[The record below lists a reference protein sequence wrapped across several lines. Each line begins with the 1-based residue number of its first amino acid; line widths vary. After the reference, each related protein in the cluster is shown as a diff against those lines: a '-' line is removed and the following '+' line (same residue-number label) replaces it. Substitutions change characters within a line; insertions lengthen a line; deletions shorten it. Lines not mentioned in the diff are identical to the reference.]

1 MIKNF
6 LQCKFIF
13 NIILCMFQVSS
24 IVVRQSY
31 TLQSVHPNISSTH
44 LTPYIVITILLTI
57 FPMLYLTSPCL
68 FCNYQSV
75 RLHSFTTLHL
85 SFSRFILPG
94 EKTLQPTHFTY
105 IQQCQTFSQVLMRQK
120 ELLLLKSNV
129 WSSFTILAKWLIH
142 PRNKNKDTVIL

>member
-1 MIKNF
+1 
-6 LQCKFIF
+6 
-13 NIILCMFQVSS
+13 MFQVSS

-105 IQQCQTFSQVLMRQK
+105 IQQCQTFSHNFMNQLGCSGQCSHPVRAE
-120 ELLLLKSNV
+120 ELRSLVSQR
-129 WSSFTILAKWLIH
+129 LARSTCSCTAKVAPH
-142 PRNKNKDTVIL
+142 PRRRLSARG